1 MGTITLNDEGRL
13 LKAAYDVL
21 FPVLTMEETLMFS
34 QVPTVAI
41 AIRLEEGWNSRSLS
55 ASKKKSQVQ
64 ALIDQLDFR
73 SITNTK

>member
-1 MGTITLNDEGRL
+1 MGTITLNDEKLEGRL
-13 LKAAYDVL
+13 LKAAYDAV
-21 FPVLTMEETLMFS
+21 EETLMFS

-41 AIRLEEGWNSRSLS
+41 AIRLEDLEEGWNSRSLS